1 VTVTATD
8 ANGCTDTETTS
19 IEVLTAPTASIVETD
34 ASCAVNDGK
43 VLINETA
50 TLTASGGDTYSWSY
64 GSSTGSAIAYSNG
77 TAGSYTVTV
86 TATGGGV
93 GCTATATTSI
103 EVLTAPTASITET
116 DASCVANDSKVL
128 TNETATL
135 TASGGDTYLWSHGAS
150 TGAAIA
156 YSNAAA
162 GTYTVTVTATDANG
176 CTDTET
182 TSVTVADY
190 CYRITGNIGW
200 EQNNA
205 AVQQTTVTLS
215 GAYSAVTTTDASGNY
230 SIDVKA
236 NGQVI
241 ITPTKTINL
250 LNGVTSAD
258 VTLIQRHAA
267 GTYSMPAPYKRI
279 ASDVNN
285 SNTITTADALYVS
298 QRIALGNPT
307 QWPSTRSWKFV
318 PSDYVF
324 SIPLQPWGYPVT
336 ITLAGTTLDDQ
347 TGKNFKGVKLGDV
360 NGSGN
365 PANAPLEPLVW
376 KVDDRILQEGDDIA
390 VDFKAEHFTDLSSFQ
405 YALQFDPTVLKFK
418 NVVPAVTT
426 LNMGQN
432 EFGMSNASNGEIRS
446 VWAKTHGYT
455 LDNGTQVFTLHFQVL
470 QGGVNLSE
478 ILQINTDGIP
488 AVAYDNELVSGDVQL
503 VYNASPATGTV
514 DPAMEGKL
522 QLLQNRPNPFVD
534 ETVIPFVL
542 PQACNAQIRIYDL
555 TGRLLEERTR
565 NYSAGYQQEV
575 FKFGQ
580 NAGKGMLYYELTTEY
595 GKLNRKMLSLSK

>member
-1 VTVTATD
+1 
-8 ANGCTDTETTS
+8 
-19 IEVLTAPTASIVETD
+19 VETD
-34 ASCAVNDGK
+34 ASCVTDDGK
-43 VLINETA
+43 VLTNATA
-50 TLTASGGDTYSWSY
+50 TLTASGGDTYSWS
-64 GSSTGSAIAYSNG
+64 
-77 TAGSYTVTV
+77 
-86 TATGGGV
+86 
-93 GCTATATTSI
+93 
-103 EVLTAPTASITET
+103 
-116 DASCVANDSKVL
+116 
-128 TNETATL
+128 
-135 TASGGDTYLWSHGAS
+135 HGAS
-150 TGAAIA
+150 TSTAIA
-156 YSNAAA
+156 YSNATA
-162 GTYTVTVTATDANG
+162 GTYTVTVTATSDASSGG
-176 CTDTET
+176 CTATAT
-182 TSVTVADY
+182 TYVTVADY

-215 GAYSAVTTTDASGNY
+215 GVYSAVTTTDASGNY

-236 NGQVI
+236 NGGVI
-241 ITPTKTINL
+241 ITPTKTINIT
-250 LNGVTSAD
+250 NGVTSAD
-258 VTLIQRHAA
+258 VTLVQRHAA

-285 SNTITTADALYVS
+285 SNTITTADALYIQ
-298 QRIALGNPT
+298 QRILSPTGPNPT
-307 QWPSTRSWKFV
+307 QWPLTRSWKFV
-318 PSDYVF
+318 PSDYMF
-324 SIPLQPWGYPVT
+324 SNPLQPWGYPVT
-336 ITLAGTTLDDQ
+336 DTLTGTTLGDQ

-365 PANAPLEPLVW
+365 PANSPLEPLVW
-376 KVDDRILQEGDDIA
+376 KVDDRILHEGDDIA

-432 EFGMSNASNGEIRS
+432 EFGMSNASNGELRS
-446 VWAKTHGYT
+446 VWAKTHGFT

-470 QGGVNLSE
+470 QGGENLSE
-478 ILQINTDGIP
+478 ILQINTDAIP

-565 NYSAGYQQEV
+565 SYSAGYQQEV

-580 NAGKGMLYYELTTEY
+580 NAGKGMLYYELTTEF